1 MIAETL
7 NHLATLT
14 VTGRRHRRFVR
25 SSVSL
30 WSRAGRCR
38 QAWAEHETRS
48 QNAVFDAI
56 ADLKQRRTAVVLGSG
71 LLRDVPIAALATA
84 FDTVVLVDLVHLAS
98 VRIWLGARRLRN
110 VRMVERDLS
119 GYDQLAAGQAAEPLG
134 FLRQIRY
141 LDFVVS
147 ANLLSQIGRGVQR
160 RLADEPVGS
169 MPGDTAAK
177 LVDAHLLGL
186 AGLPCRTCLIT
197 DIAYA
202 VIDRTGRT
210 HEEAD
215 LLLGVAAPEA
225 TERWAWPVAP
235 LGEESKDYQIV
246 HQVIA
251 ARLRPR

>member
-7 NHLATLT
+7 HHLATLAFT
-14 VTGRRHRRFVR
+14 SKAHRRFIR

-38 QAWAEHETRS
+38 RAWAEHEMRS
-48 QNAVFDAI
+48 QQAVLDAL

-71 LLRDVPIAALATA
+71 LLHDVPIAALAKT

-98 VRIWLGARRLRN
+98 VRFWLKAKRLRN
-110 VRMVERDLS
+110 VRLIERDLS
-119 GYDQLAAGQAAEPLG
+119 GYEQLAAGEAPEPLG
-134 FLRQIRY
+134 FLRQVPY

-160 RLADEPVGS
+160 RLTGDAAGS
-169 MPGDTAAK
+169 MPDNTAPQ
-177 LVDAHLLGL
+177 LVNAHLVGL

-202 VIDRTGRT
+202 VIDRTGQT
-210 HEEAD
+210 HEKAD
-215 LLLGVAAPEA
+215 LLLGVAPPE
-225 TERWAWPVAP
+225 TRDRWDWPVAP

-251 ARLRPR
+251 AQLSPR